1 VIDPAGAEAPA
12 AVVADF
18 SLGDIAAELGGELIG
33 DSAIRITRIEPLE
46 TAGAG
51 AISFLAN
58 PRYAA
63 QLASTRAA
71 CVIVAPAMRDAAA
84 ARGATIVAADP
95 YLCFA
100 RLTRWWA
107 AHTRT
112 AVHAG
117 VHPSAV
123 VHPSASIAPSV
134 SIGPLAV
141 VEQGVELA
149 AGVVVGAHCSIGE
162 GTRIGAQTRLAA
174 RVSIADGCTIGARCI
189 VHSGV
194 VIGAD
199 GFGFAPNQGRWEK
212 IEQLGGVRIGDD
224 VEIGANTCIDR
235 GALGDTV
242 IEDGVKLDNLIQVGH
257 NVQIGKHT
265 AMAGCVGIAGSAR
278 IGAYCTVGGAAGIAG
293 HITIADHVHI
303 GPMAIVSHS
312 IAKPGH
318 YSGVFPIDDNAA
330 WLKNAA
336 AVRQLSTMRE
346 RLRALEKR
354 LLKDGP
360 NDKNTTERDPA

>member
-1 VIDPAGAEAPA
+1 VI
-12 AVVADF
+12 ADF

-33 DSAIRITRIEPLE
+33 DATIRITRIEPLE
-46 TAGAG
+46 TAGAD
-51 AISFLAN
+51 AISFLSN
-58 PRYAA
+58 PRYAS
-63 QLASTRAA
+63 QLASTQAA
-71 CVIVAPAMRDAAA
+71 CVIVSPAMREAAA
-84 ARGATIVAADP
+84 GRGAAIVAPDP
-95 YLCFA
+95 YLYFA
-100 RLTRWWA
+100 RLTGWWA
-107 AHTRT
+107 ARTRP
-112 AVHAG
+112 AVPAG
-117 VHPSAV
+117 VHASAV
-123 VHPSASIAPSV
+123 VHPSASIAPGV

-141 VEQGVELA
+141 IEQGVQLG
-149 AGVVVGAHCSIGE
+149 AGVVVGAHGSIGA
-162 GTRIGAQTRLAA
+162 GTRIGDQTRLAA
-174 RVSIADGCTIGARCI
+174 RVSIASGCTIGARCI

-242 IEDGVKLDNLIQVGH
+242 IEDGVKLDNLIQIGH

-278 IGAYCTVGGAAGIAG
+278 IGAHCTVGGAAGIAG
-293 HITIADHVHI
+293 HITIGDHVHI

-336 AVRQLSTMRE
+336 AVRQLSAMRE

-354 LLKDGP
+354 LLGNGL
-360 NDKNTTERDPA
+360 NDKNMTESDPA

>member
-1 VIDPAGAEAPA
+1 MN
-12 AVVADF
+12 ADF

-33 DSAIRITRIEPLE
+33 DATIRVTRIEPIE
-46 TAGAG
+46 TAGPG
-51 AISFLAN
+51 AISFLSN
-58 PRYAA
+58 PRYVA
-63 QLASTRAA
+63 QLAGTRAA
-71 CVIVAPAMRDAAA
+71 CVIVAPAMREAAV
-84 ARGATIVAADP
+84 ARGAAIVAPDP
-95 YLCFA
+95 YLYFA

-107 AHTRT
+107 ART
-112 AVHAG
+112 SAPAPVG
-117 VHPSAV
+117 VHPSAI
-123 VHPSASIAPSV
+123 VHPSVSVASGV

-141 VEQGVELA
+141 IEQGVQLG
-149 AGVVVGAHCSIGE
+149 AGVVIGAHCSVGE
-162 GTRIGAQTRLAA
+162 GTRISENTRLAA
-174 RVSIADGCTIGARCI
+174 RVSIASGCTLGARCI

-242 IEDGVKLDNLIQVGH
+242 IEDGVKLDNLIQIGH

-278 IGAYCTVGGAAGIAG
+278 IGAHCTVGGAAGIAG
-293 HITIADHVHI
+293 HITIGDHVHI

-354 LLKDGP
+354 LLDANLGNSGP
-360 NDKNTTERDPA
+360 NDKNTTEHDPA

>member
-1 VIDPAGAEAPA
+1 MI
-12 AVVADF
+12 ADF

-33 DSAIRITRIEPLE
+33 DATIRITRIEPLE
-46 TAGAG
+46 TAGEG
-51 AISFLAN
+51 AISFLSN

-63 QLASTRAA
+63 QLAGARAA
-71 CVIVAPAMRDAAA
+71 CVIVAPAMRDAAV
-84 ARGATIVAADP
+84 ARGAAIVATDP
-95 YLCFA
+95 YLYFA

-107 AHTRT
+107 AHTRV
-112 AVHAG
+112 AVPAG

-123 VHPSASIAPSV
+123 VHPDASIAPGV

-141 VEQGVELA
+141 IEQGVQLG
-149 AGVVVGAHCSIGE
+149 AGVVVGAHGSIGA
-162 GTRIGAQTRLAA
+162 GTRIGEHTRLAA
-174 RVSIADGCTIGARCI
+174 RVSIASGCTIGARCI

-212 IEQLGGVRIGDD
+212 IEQLGGVRIGDE

-242 IEDGVKLDNLIQVGH
+242 IEDGVKLDNLIQIGH

-278 IGAYCTVGGAAGIAG
+278 IGAHCTVGGAAGIAG

-336 AVRQLSTMRE
+336 AVRQLSAMRE

-360 NDKNTTERDPA
+360 NDKNMTERDPA